1 MRVFQESSV
10 ESGFFYFFFFPAPT
24 VSISATPFS
33 KFGLQ
38 KVHHRIRLGHI
49 HRRGV
54 DSDILLDLSFS
65 YLLCY
70 FLLLSHIVLNFF
82 FFLLPPP
89 LLLSLYLVS
98 RRNCTEEGNAGC

>member
-1 MRVFQESSV
+1 MFQESSV
-10 ESGFFYFFFFPAPT
+10 ESGFIFFSFPAPT

-33 KFGLQ
+33 NFGLQ

-49 HRRGV
+49 HGRGV

-82 FFLLPPP
+82 LLFFPP
-89 LLLSLYLVS
+89 LIILIS
-98 RRNCTEEGNAGC
+98 GF

>member
-1 MRVFQESSV
+1 MRVFQESLA
-10 ESGFFYFFFFPAPT
+10 ESGFFFNSFPAPT

-33 KFGLQ
+33 NFGLQ

-49 HRRGV
+49 HGRGV

-65 YLLCY
+65 YLPCY
-70 FLLLSHIVLNFF
+70 FLLLSHIVLNLFYLF
-82 FFLLPPP
+82 SP
-89 LLLSLYLVS
+89 LLSLYLVS

>member
-1 MRVFQESSV
+1 MVVRVFQESSV

-82 FFLLPPP
+82 FNSPPP
-89 LLLSLYLVS
+89 LIILIS
-98 RRNCTEEGNAGC
+98 GF